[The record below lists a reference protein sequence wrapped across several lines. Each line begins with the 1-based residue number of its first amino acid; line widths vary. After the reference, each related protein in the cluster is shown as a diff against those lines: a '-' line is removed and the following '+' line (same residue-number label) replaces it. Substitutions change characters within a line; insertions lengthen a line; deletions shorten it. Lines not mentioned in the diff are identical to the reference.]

1 MSLSTDIWHLVCEDL
16 SFNAKFNLLLVSRDF
31 YRIFLPQAY
40 KVVIVIG
47 YQIPALLRT
56 IRHNPA
62 IGRATRHLDYN
73 WYSKSLS
80 HLKKRE
86 LYEEVDAVWKIV
98 KARGLTKHVD
108 GNWRNW
114 LEGQDPDAWLATLV
128 MSVNSLT
135 SMSLEFWDSSY
146 FLPLVARVAAGKTTA
161 APVLQRI
168 QSVSIHM
175 EDKIN
180 YITSC
185 ANLEVLDYQH
195 ERDARGGTIYV
206 DFRPILFYNALC
218 SQKLSLRELR
228 LNNNGKFKNEPS
240 WDDEPGE
247 FDGFGSLVEFHQLCE
262 LQIGVRTILQYRS
275 GEQPKVS
282 LLDILPSSL
291 EVLGLAHCYEK
302 DYGAV
307 IENLQTLLAHRE

>member
-1 MSLSTDIWHLVCEDL
+1 MKKLTP
-16 SFNAKFNLLLVSRDF
+16 F
-31 YRIFLPQAY
+31 
-40 KVVIVIG
+40 G
-47 YQIPALLRT
+47 
-56 IRHNPA
+56 
-62 IGRATRHLDYN
+62 
-73 WYSKSLS
+73 KSL
-80 HLKKRE
+80 
-86 LYEEVDAVWKIV
+86 

-168 QSVSIHM
+168 QSVSIHIQGQDQYYQATDVISFFCLPAM
-175 EDKIN
+175 ETNNGGRGFAD

-218 SQKLSLRELR
+218 SQKHSLRELR
-228 LNNNGKFKNEPS
+228 LNNNGKFNNEPS

-247 FDGFGSLVEFHQLCE
+247 FDGFGSLAEFHQLCE